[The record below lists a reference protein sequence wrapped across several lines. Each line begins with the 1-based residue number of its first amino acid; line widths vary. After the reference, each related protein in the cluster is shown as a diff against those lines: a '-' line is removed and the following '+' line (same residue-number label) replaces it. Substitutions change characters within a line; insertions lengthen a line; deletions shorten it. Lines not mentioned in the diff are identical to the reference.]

1 MPTKI
6 GRSLT
11 AAAGTLLLVTAVAA
25 CGATPAPEGTG
36 NSSQSP
42 NAPATSDGQP
52 SGTPSPNTPP
62 AAEPVVL
69 SANVKDGAS
78 KVTVDTKVR
87 RPGGSGDITSFIELK
102 R

>member
-1 MPTKI
+1 M
-6 GRSLT
+6 
-11 AAAGTLLLVTAVAA
+11 
-25 CGATPAPEGTG
+25 
-36 NSSQSP
+36 
-42 NAPATSDGQP
+42 
-52 SGTPSPNTPP
+52 
-62 AAEPVVL
+62 L